1 MSPEL
6 EEQIQCFQLWDD
18 ERVLDK
24 LRKTVLEWYIEL
36 QCGKPCT
43 PSLSILSFERR
54 QLQRRKE
61 KKIELKGIQN
71 APEIIAYGCKLLSGE
86 RALLEAYLAA
96 VFTVLTFEPKKI
108 LRERNFQASSSSFS
122 RNLGPSGVEFQL
134 STDPASSSS
143 FSRNLGPSGVEYDL
157 DSDTSIASETSLD
170 WE

>member
-1 MSPEL
+1 M
-6 EEQIQCFQLWDD
+6 
-18 ERVLDK
+18 
-24 LRKTVLEWYIEL
+24 
-36 QCGKPCT
+36 
-43 PSLSILSFERR
+43 
-54 QLQRRKE
+54 QRRKE
-61 KKIELKGIQN
+61 KKTELKGIQN